1 MSKTITW
8 QVVWKLFNYCLKPRE
23 NAKRKICDHCSIIRS
38 GINNELVSNE
48 IHEGLRITPLS
59 NLMDNVA
66 VRARRSLLTFKR
78 SLLPVYRRGPERCSL
93 ERTSSRGPGTL
104 QLSEHE
110 SHASR
115 VHLSLFFF
123 ERDAAVTHGAASR

>member
-1 MSKTITW
+1 MRVKFS
-8 QVVWKLFNYCLKPRE
+8 
-23 NAKRKICDHCSIIRS
+23 
-38 GINNELVSNE
+38 
-48 IHEGLRITPLS
+48 
-59 NLMDNVA
+59 
-66 VRARRSLLTFKR
+66 FKR
-78 SLLPVYRRGPERCSL
+78 SILSVWGRGLERCSL

-123 ERDAAVTHGAASR
+123 ERDAAVTHGAASMTDLERRDL